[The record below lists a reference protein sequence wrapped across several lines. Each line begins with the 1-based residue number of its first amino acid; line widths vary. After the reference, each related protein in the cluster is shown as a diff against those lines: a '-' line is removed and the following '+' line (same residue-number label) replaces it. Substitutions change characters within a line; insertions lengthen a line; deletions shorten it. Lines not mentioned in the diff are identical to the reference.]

1 MDPEDPRYCNDRSLS
16 VILIDYMAFVFTGM
30 QEFIVIKGARE
41 HNLKNLNLK
50 IPRERIIVVTGPSGS
65 GKSSLAIDTIYAEGQ
80 RRYVQSLSSY
90 ARQFIGELQKPDV
103 DYIEGLSPS
112 VAIEQKT
119 VSRSPRSTL
128 GTITEVYDYMRV
140 LYTRVGRAFC
150 YRCGRP
156 ITTQE
161 TENILQSVLQ
171 MPAGTRLQILS
182 PVVQERKGEY
192 RKELQQ
198 MRREGFVRARID
210 GRMVD
215 LTKDITL
222 KKQKRHTIEIVID
235 RLIAKPGME
244 RQLRAAIENALIHSD
259 TVVINLVDQGRDI
272 LFSKTLSCTSCR
284 ISYPE
289 ITPMF
294 FSFNSRIGA
303 CPSCQ
308 GLGYINLTEETT
320 EFDELVPCRRCGGL
334 RLRAEALGIRL
345 QGLNIGEFSRLSVR
359 RSLEFIDSLT
369 FTEREEL
376 ISRRIIKEVRDR
388 LRFLQR
394 VGLDYLS
401 LDRPAATLS
410 GGEAQRVRLATQLGS
425 SLTGVLYVL
434 DEPSIGLHPRDCRR
448 LLETLSEIRDS
459 ANTVIV
465 VEHDEETIRWAD
477 HVIDLGPGG
486 GTSGGWVVA
495 EGRPE
500 EVEKV
505 ESSPTGR
512 FLSGRRSIPLPA
524 FRRRPKGWIEIT
536 GASEHNLKDLD
547 VMIPLGLFVCITG
560 VSGSG
565 KSTLVLDILYRA
577 LLRAIHGKRVRPG
590 RFRTIKGTE
599 QLSRVISI
607 EQRPLG
613 RTPRSNPAT
622 YTGIFTHVRNLFSR
636 VPDARVRG
644 YTASRFSFNV
654 AGGRCESC
662 KGAGFKKVEMHFLP
676 DVYVPCD
683 ECKGMRYNR
692 ETLEIR
698 FKGKNIS
705 EVLEMT
711 ITEARQF
718 FSHIPALKERLQ
730 VLSDVGL
737 GYIKLGQSAT
747 TLSGG
752 EAQRVRLAR
761 ELGKR
766 ARGSSL
772 YILDEPTTGLHFVD
786 IERLLGVIQ
795 GLVER
800 ENTVV
805 VIEHNLDIVKC
816 ADYVIDLGPE
826 GGEEGG
832 YIVAAGTPEEVSLNE
847 GSYTGRF
854 LRNKLQEH
862 RARGTRVTA

>member
-654 AGGRCESC
+654 PGGRCESC